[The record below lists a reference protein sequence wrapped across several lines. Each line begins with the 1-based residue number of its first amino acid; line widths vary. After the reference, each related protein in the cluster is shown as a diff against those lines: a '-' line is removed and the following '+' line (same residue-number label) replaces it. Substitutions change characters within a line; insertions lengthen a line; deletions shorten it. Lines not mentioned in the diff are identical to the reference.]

1 MNTPFIIKLTVEDS
15 NIDLI
20 NEDIK
25 FSTNTC
31 LPLCSLGYQNFL
43 VRTKNYMNITKN
55 FDTDND
61 FYYVVNPYEISIT
74 NSDESLKDLIK
85 QYLIEDIYIDITFFK
100 IWEILFIFDILK
112 KEECVYALFSNNTNG
127 IIQSIINYKKY
138 FKLDFSK
145 DKIYNVSEE
154 KNLISSKNI
163 INHRGKNEITNM
175 KIINSFLKEIDKTN
189 RKADVIIAD
198 CGFETYNS
206 IEPEMYNILLSEIIM
221 ALKCQNINGNFI
233 LKVFETFTLPTIK
246 IIYFIC
252 ELYESVHIY
261 KPYYSRPTLSE
272 KYIIFKNFK
281 NNSNLYSKIHF
292 LEEILLKINES
303 KLNMYDIWSDLKLSQ
318 EYINKFTYINT
329 KIANA
334 QQIMINDIINYIKD
348 NNYFGDKYHMYKE
361 KQINAT
367 KLWIDI
373 FILNKEQFDIN
384 KYINMYDA
392 YYNNFIANLV
402 KVI

>member
-1 MNTPFIIKLTVEDS
+1 
-15 NIDLI
+15 
-20 NEDIK
+20 
-25 FSTNTC
+25 
-31 LPLCSLGYQNFL
+31 
-43 VRTKNYMNITKN
+43 
-55 FDTDND
+55 
-61 FYYVVNPYEISIT
+61 
-74 NSDESLKDLIK
+74 
-85 QYLIEDIYIDITFFK
+85 
-100 IWEILFIFDILK
+100 
-112 KEECVYALFSNNTNG
+112 
-127 IIQSIINYKKY
+127 
-138 FKLDFSK
+138 
-145 DKIYNVSEE
+145 
-154 KNLISSKNI
+154 
-163 INHRGKNEITNM
+163 M

-246 IIYFIC
+246 LIYFIC
-252 ELYESVHIY
+252 GFYEYVHIY

-281 NNSNLYSKIHF
+281 NNTNLYSKIHF

-318 EYINKFTYINT
+318 EYINKFTYINM

-348 NNYFGDKYHMYKE
+348 SNYFGDKYHIYKE

-392 YYNNFIANLV
+392 DYNNFIANLV
-402 KVI
+402 NII